1 MNYLKINPK
10 SNSKLILSLLLISI
24 LSFSLSSCG
33 IVRPGEVGVKQRLGK
48 IVGGIKQPGMYLHN
62 PLFSK
67 IVKVPTRTINMYAS
81 LTSLPTKEGLN
92 ISCDLSVLFHVK
104 EEYAIKIIETVG
116 VRNGEDIIMSVLRS
130 SVADVTAQFFAKD
143 LYTSERHEIE
153 VAIAEK
159 MTERLGD
166 RGFVVESV
174 LLKSINLPPN
184 LSRTIEEKLQAEQQ
198 AQTMQFVLQRQ
209 RQEAERMQIEA
220 GAIRDAQKIINE
232 SLNETTLKY
241 LSIEAFKELSK
252 SGNSKV
258 IITNGK
264 TPFLINEDG
273 N

>member
-1 MNYLKINPK
+1 MNYLKLNFIQ
-10 SNSKLILSLLLISI
+10 SKLILSLLVAII
-24 LSFSLSSCG
+24 FSFSLSSCG

-48 IVGGIKQPGMYLHN
+48 LKGGVRQPGMYLHN
-62 PLFSK
+62 PFLSK

-81 LTSLPTKEGLN
+81 LNSLPTKEGLT
-92 ISCDLSVLFHVK
+92 ISCDLSVLFHIQ
-104 EEYAIKIIETVG
+104 EEYAINVVQTVG
-116 VRNGEDIIMSVLRS
+116 VKNGQDVIMSVLRS

-143 LYTSERHEIE
+143 LHTSERHEIE
-153 VAIAEK
+153 LAIAKK

-184 LSRTIEEKLQAEQQ
+184 LSRSIEEKLQAEQQ

-209 RQEAERMQIEA
+209 KQEAERMKIEA
-220 GAIRDAQKIINE
+220 EAIRDAQKIINE
-232 SLNETTLKY
+232 SLNEITLKY

-252 SGNSKV
+252 SNNAKV